1 MPSPIESSPL
11 YNEDLAPTTAARR
24 TWGTYSFAAL
34 WVSMSV
40 NILTYMLAASL
51 IQGGMNWKQ
60 AVITVFIGNTIV
72 LIPML
77 LNSHPGARYGIP
89 FPVLA
94 RASFGVLGANF
105 AAVLRALVAC
115 GWFGI
120 QTWIGG
126 EAINTLITTL
136 APAWGQVAHST
147 AICFMAFWLINL
159 LVILKGIEYIRFL
172 QGISAPILLAVGLLL
187 LAWAYKSAGGFGPM
201 LSAQSRFLSFS
212 DFLKFLIPALN
223 GTVGFWATVS
233 LNIPDFT
240 RFAKS
245 QRQQVIGQ
253 ALALPTTMTLYSLIG
268 ILVTSATVVIYGTA
282 IWDPVQLL
290 SRFHSPVAVVISLL
304 AILLATLNVNIGAN
318 VVSPANDF
326 SNLWPRKISFRTGG
340 IITCFMGIA
349 LMPWK
354 LLSSYST
361 FIFGWLGGYAAFLG
375 PVAGIMICD
384 YFVIRRREL
393 IVEDLYL
400 YPSKRQQQ
408 RSQSDAPYSNGSYG
422 DASYQG
428 TPSGVPKAD
437 TTNAPL
443 GAEGRPGIYE
453 YSRGFNWLAVL
464 ALALGAG
471 TALVGL
477 VVPSLRI
484 LYSYS
489 WFVGFAVAFVAYY
502 GLMKPQVAWDA
513 RAGQYYE

>member
-1 MPSPIESSPL
+1 MISTGDHMSSTQAVPSRSITTSPL
-11 YNEDLAPTTAARR
+11 YNHDLAPATPQQR
-24 TWGTYSFAAL
+24 TWTTYNYAAL

-51 IQGGMNWKQ
+51 IQGGMDWKQ
-60 AVITVFIGNTIV
+60 AVLTVFLGNTIV
-72 LIPML
+72 LAPML
-77 LNSHPGARYGIP
+77 LNSYPGARYGVP

-94 RASFGVLGANF
+94 RASFGVLGANV

-126 EAINTLITTL
+126 EAISTLLATL
-136 APAWGQVAHST
+136 APGWKNVPYAT
-147 AICFMAFWLINL
+147 AICFLLFWLINL
-159 LVILKGIEYIRFL
+159 AVILMGIEYIRIL
-172 QGISAPILLAVGLLL
+172 QGISAPVLLGVGLLL
-187 LAWAYKSAGGFGPM
+187 LGWAYHSAGGFGPM
-201 LSAQSRFLSFS
+201 LAVPSRFSNFP

-240 RFAKS
+240 RFARS
-245 QRQQVIGQ
+245 QREQAIGQ
-253 ALALPTTMTLYSLIG
+253 ALALPTTMTLYALIG
-268 ILVTSATVVIYGTA
+268 IVVTSATVVIYGTA
-282 IWDPVQLL
+282 ISDPVQLL
-290 SRFHSPVAVVISLL
+290 SRFHSPVAVVISLI

-326 SNLWPRKISFRTGG
+326 SNLWPRRISFRTGG
-340 IITCFMGIA
+340 VITCFMGIA

-384 YFVIRRREL
+384 YFVIRRRVL
-393 IVEDLYL
+393 VVDDLYL
-400 YPSKRQQQ
+400 R
-408 RSQSDAPYSNGSYG
+408 G
-422 DASYQG
+422 
-428 TPSGVPKAD
+428 
-437 TTNAPL
+437 
-443 GAEGRPGIYE
+443 GAYE

-477 VVPSLRI
+477 VVPALRV

-489 WFVGFAVAFVAYY
+489 WFVGFAVSFIVYY
-502 GLMKPQVAWDA
+502 ALMKTA
-513 RAGQYYE
+513 RR

>member
-1 MPSPIESSPL
+1 MPPPSFIESSPL
-11 YNEDLAPTTAARR
+11 YNKDLAPATAERR
-24 TWGTYSFAAL
+24 HWGTYNFAAL

-51 IQGGMNWKQ
+51 IQGGMNWRQ
-60 AVITVFIGNTIV
+60 AVFTVFLGNTIV

-77 LNSHPGARYGIP
+77 LNSHPGAQYGVP

-94 RASFGVLGANF
+94 RASFGVLGANV

-126 EAINTLITTL
+126 EAINTLLSLT
-136 APAWGQVAHST
+136 PAWRSVPHGA
-147 AICFMAFWLINL
+147 ALCFMAFWLINL
-159 LVILKGIEYIRFL
+159 AVILRGIEYIRIL
-172 QGISAPILLAVGLLL
+172 QGISAPVLLAVGLLL
-187 LAWAYKSAGGFGPM
+187 LAWAYKTAGGFGPM
-201 LSAQSRFLSFS
+201 LSARSKFTNFP

-245 QRQQVIGQ
+245 QRQQIIGQ
-253 ALALPTTMTLYSLIG
+253 AVALPTTMTLYSLIG
-268 ILVTSATVVIYGTA
+268 ILVTSATVIIYGSA

-290 SRFHSPVAVVISLL
+290 SHFHSPVAVIISLV

-340 IITCFMGIA
+340 VITCLMGIV

-384 YFVIRRREL
+384 YFVIRRRVL
-393 IVEDLYL
+393 LVDDLYL
-400 YPSKRQQQ
+400 R
-408 RSQSDAPYSNGSYG
+408 
-422 DASYQG
+422 
-428 TPSGVPKAD
+428 
-437 TTNAPL
+437 
-443 GAEGRPGIYE
+443 GRTYE
-453 YSRGFNWLAVL
+453 YSHGFNWLAVL
-464 ALALGAG
+464 ALFLGAG
-471 TALVGL
+471 TALIGL
-477 VVPSLRI
+477 VAPSLRM
-484 LYSYS
+484 LYDYS
-489 WFVGFAVAFVAYY
+489 WFVGFAVSFVVYY
-502 GLMKPQVAWDA
+502 AMMRL
-513 RAGQYYE
+513 RAN

>member
-1 MPSPIESSPL
+1 MSTVQASAGSRIESSPL
-11 YNEDLAPTTAARR
+11 YNPDLAPATAERR
-24 TWGTYSFAAL
+24 HWNTYNYAAL

-51 IQGGMNWKQ
+51 IQGGMNWRQ
-60 AVITVFIGNTIV
+60 AVATVFIGNSIV
-72 LIPML
+72 LVPML

-94 RASFGVLGANF
+94 RASFGVLGANV

-126 EAINTLITTL
+126 EAISTLISVL
-136 APAWGQVAHST
+136 APGWSHFAYGP
-147 AICFMAFWLINL
+147 AICFFAFWLINL
-159 LVILKGIEYIRFL
+159 AVILKGIEYIRFL

-187 LAWAYKSAGGFGPM
+187 LAWAYHAAGGFGPM
-201 LSAQSRFLSFS
+201 LSAPSRFATFP
-212 DFLKFLIPALN
+212 DFLKFLVPALN

-240 RFAKS
+240 RFARS
-245 QRQQVIGQ
+245 QREQMIGQ
-253 ALALPTTMTLYSLIG
+253 ALGLPTTMTLYSLIG
-268 ILVTSATVVIYGTA
+268 ILVTSATVVIYGKA

-290 SRFHSPVAVVISLL
+290 SRFHSPIAVIISLL

-340 IITCFMGIA
+340 VITCFMGIA

-354 LLSSYST
+354 LLADYKT
-361 FIFGWLGGYAAFLG
+361 FILGWLGGYAAFLG

-384 YFVIRRREL
+384 YFVIRRRML
-393 IVEDLYL
+393 LLDDLYL
-400 YPSKRQQQ
+400 R
-408 RSQSDAPYSNGSYG
+408 NG
-422 DASYQG
+422 A
-428 TPSGVPKAD
+428 
-437 TTNAPL
+437 
-443 GAEGRPGIYE
+443 YE
-453 YSRGFNWLAVL
+453 YSGGFNWRALVSLA
-464 ALALGAG
+464 AGAG

-477 VVPSLRI
+477 AIPSLRT
-484 LYSYS
+484 LYDYS
-489 WFVGFAVAFVAYY
+489 WFVGFAVSFGVYY
-502 GLMKPQVAWDA
+502 MLMRSNQ
-513 RAGQYYE
+513 RL

>member
-1 MPSPIESSPL
+1 MPVTPRAAIESSSL
-11 YNEDLAPTTAARR
+11 YNPDLAPTTPEQRH
-24 TWGTYSFAAL
+24 WGTYNYAAL
-34 WVSMSV
+34 WISMSV

-60 AVITVFIGNTIV
+60 AVFTVFLGNSIV

-77 LNSHPGARYGIP
+77 LNSHPGTRYGVP

-94 RASFGVLGANF
+94 RSSFGVLGANV

-120 QTWIGG
+120 QTWVGG
-126 EAINTLITTL
+126 EAISSLLTILFPGWANV
-136 APAWGQVAHST
+136 PHNT
-147 AICFMAFWLINL
+147 AICFFLFWLINL
-159 LVILKGIEYIRFL
+159 AVILKGIEYIRFL

-187 LAWAYKSAGGFGPM
+187 LGWAYETAGGFGPM
-201 LSAQSRFLSFS
+201 LSAPSKFASFS
-212 DFLKFLIPALN
+212 EFLKFLIPALN
-223 GTVGFWATVS
+223 ATVGFWATVS

-240 RFAKS
+240 RFARS

-253 ALALPTTMTLYSLIG
+253 AMALPTTMTLYSLIG

-290 SRFHSPVAVVISLL
+290 SRFHSPIAVVISLA

-326 SNLWPRKISFRTGG
+326 SNLWPRRISFRTGG

-354 LLSSYST
+354 LLANYKT
-361 FIFGWLGGYAAFLG
+361 FILGWLGGYAAFLG

-384 YFVIRRREL
+384 YFLVRRCEL
-393 IVEDLYL
+393 QLDDLYL
-400 YPSKRQQQ
+400 R
-408 RSQSDAPYSNGSYG
+408 G
-422 DASYQG
+422 
-428 TPSGVPKAD
+428 
-437 TTNAPL
+437 
-443 GAEGRPGIYE
+443 GAYE
-453 YSRGFNWLAVL
+453 YRHGFNWLAIV
-464 ALALGAG
+464 ALAGGAG

-477 VVPSLRI
+477 AVPALRSL
-484 LYSYS
+484 YDYS
-489 WFVGFAVAFVAYY
+489 WFVGFAVSFVAYY
-502 GLMKPQVAWDA
+502 GLMKLQ
-513 RAGQYYE
+513 RAQQFPAAEVSR

>member
-1 MPSPIESSPL
+1 MSAAQPSIPSEIESSPL
-11 YNEDLAPTTAARR
+11 YNRDLAPAGRER
-24 TWGTYSFAAL
+24 QTWGTYNFAAL

-40 NILTYMLAASL
+40 NILTYMLAAGL
-51 IQGGMNWKQ
+51 VQGGMNWKQ
-60 AVITVFIGNTIV
+60 AVATVFLGNSIV

-94 RASFGVLGANF
+94 RASFGVLGANV

-126 EAINTLITTL
+126 EAIHTLIRTL
-136 APAWGQVAHST
+136 VPAWGHLPYGP
-147 AICFMAFWLINL
+147 AICFVAFWLINL
-159 LVILKGIEYIRFL
+159 FVILKGIEYIRVL
-172 QGISAPILLAVGLLL
+172 QGISAPVLLAVGVLLL
-187 LAWAYKSAGGFGPM
+187 GWAYVTAGGFGPM
-201 LSAQSRFLSFS
+201 LKAPSRFSNFPE
-212 DFLKFLIPALN
+212 FLQFLVPALN

-240 RFAKS
+240 RFARR
-245 QRQQVIGQ
+245 QREQVIGQ

-290 SRFHSPVAVVISLL
+290 SRFHSPVAVIVSLF

-340 IITCFMGIA
+340 VITCLMGIA

-354 LLSSYST
+354 LLANYKT
-361 FIFGWLGGYAAFLG
+361 FILGWLGGYAAFLG
-375 PVAGIMICD
+375 PIAGIMICD
-384 YFVIRRREL
+384 YFLVRKRRLLVR
-393 IVEDLYL
+393 DLYL
-400 YPSKRQQQ
+400 R
-408 RSQSDAPYSNGSYG
+408 G
-422 DASYQG
+422 
-428 TPSGVPKAD
+428 
-437 TTNAPL
+437 
-443 GAEGRPGIYE
+443 GRYE
-453 YSRGFNWLAVL
+453 YAGGFNWFAIAALVL
-464 ALALGAG
+464 AAG

-477 VVPSLRI
+477 LVPSLRV
-484 LYSYS
+484 LYDYS
-489 WFVGFAVAFVAYY
+489 WFVGFAVSFIAYY
-502 GLMKPQVAWDA
+502 AFTKVWRKGEFLAVV
-513 RAGQYYE
+513 G

>member
-1 MPSPIESSPL
+1 MTEASSRIQSSPL
-11 YNEDLAPTTAARR
+11 YNEDLAPAGPDRR
-24 TWGTYSFAAL
+24 HWGTYNFAAL

-51 IQGGMNWKQ
+51 IQGGMNWRQ
-60 AVITVFIGNTIV
+60 AVATVFLGNTIV

-94 RASFGVLGANF
+94 RASFGVLGANV

-126 EAINTLITTL
+126 EAINTLMSL
-136 APAWGQVAHST
+136 APAWRKVPHGA
-147 AICFMAFWLINL
+147 ALCFLAFWFINL
-159 LVILKGIEYIRFL
+159 AVILRGIEYIRIL
-172 QGISAPILLAVGLLL
+172 QGISAPVLLAVGLLL
-187 LAWAYKSAGGFGPM
+187 LGWAYRAAGGFGPM
-201 LSAQSRFLSFS
+201 LSAPSRFATFP

-253 ALALPTTMTLYSLIG
+253 AIALPTTMTLYSLIG

-290 SRFHSPVAVVISLL
+290 SRFHSPVAMVISLVGV
-304 AILLATLNVNIGAN
+304 LLATLNVNIGAN

-349 LMPWK
+349 FMPWK

-361 FIFGWLGGYAAFLG
+361 FIFNWLGGYAAFLG

-384 YFVIRRREL
+384 YFVIRHRAL
-393 IVEDLYL
+393 IVDDLYL
-400 YPSKRQQQ
+400 R
-408 RSQSDAPYSNGSYG
+408 G
-422 DASYQG
+422 
-428 TPSGVPKAD
+428 
-437 TTNAPL
+437 
-443 GAEGRPGIYE
+443 GAYE
-453 YSRGFNWLAVL
+453 YSRGFNWLAVAALL
-464 ALALGAG
+464 AGAG

-477 VVPSLRI
+477 VVPSVRV
-484 LYSYS
+484 LYDYS
-489 WFVGFAVAFVAYY
+489 WFVGFAVSFVAYY
-502 GLMKPQVAWDA
+502 ALMKAQGDKPPVPALEQV
-513 RAGQYYE
+513 